1 MLLVG
6 FLLVQEKVVGFE
18 FNLGQPNIE
27 NKLNSFFFQN
37 MQNMKNYP
45 MQFGVNPCKVKKN
58 MPESV
63 SNLELVRWYLTSH

>member
-6 FLLVQEKVVGFE
+6 FLLIQEKVVGFE
-18 FNLGQPNIE
+18 FNLGQPNME

-45 MQFGVNPCKVKKN
+45 MQFGVKPCKVKKKCLK
-58 MPESV
+58 V
-63 SNLELVRWYLTSH
+63 CQIYNLLGGI